1 MILEIIT
8 QAIYDFWNSFN
19 MNIKITHNWLLDY
32 LETDATPYEIQEY
45 LSLCGPSIE
54 SVTKQGNDFIYDI
67 EITSNRI
74 DSASVF
80 GIAQEAASILP
91 MFGKKAKLKI
101 NPLEQLRFNIK
112 ETKKSDSLLNVNIV
126 DKKLISRFTAVIFEN
141 VNLKPSPIVIQERLS
156 AVGVKVINNIV
167 DISNYMMI
175 ELGQPIHIFDYDLI
189 KDHKMI
195 IRESKKGEIVET
207 LDNKNVSLPGGDIV
221 IEDGSGKLIDLCGIM
236 GGALSAVNPKT
247 KKIILFVQTYNKV
260 KIRKTNMTTGVRT
273 IASTYFEKGLDEE
286 RVEPATILA
295 TKLILQNS
303 PAKQISSIID
313 IYPEKYK
320 PLLIKTSFTKI
331 NSLIGLKISEK
342 IIISILENLG
352 FKTSVLKNELQVTIP
367 PSRKNDVSIEED
379 LIEEVARIFGYYNI
393 PSILQPAAYIKQ
405 PKDMEDIFVFQNKIK
420 LLLKHLG
427 LNEVINYS
435 MISKKQI
442 EDFNFDPKK
451 HLRLANT
458 LSLDIEYLRT
468 TLKPSLYKNIKDNL
482 GKKDILR
489 FFEMGKVY
497 QEINNDLPNEIYKL
511 GIATNTDYS
520 DIKGIVQAVYNELNI
535 TLTVDELILE
545 KNGIFMTE
553 IDLLKLINNSKS
565 FPKYKNLTPYAI
577 IKLDKT
583 FEISP
588 QTTYAVVRQKA
599 FQSKLLQKIEVVSLF
614 ENKLSLRFYYSS
626 SDHNITEDDAIKELN
641 IV

>member
-1 MILEIIT
+1 MQL
-8 QAIYDFWNSFN
+8 
-19 MNIKITHNWLLDY
+19 IK
-32 LETDATPYEIQEY
+32 
-45 LSLCGPSIE
+45 S
-54 SVTKQGNDFIYDI
+54 
-67 EITSNRI
+67 
-74 DSASVF
+74 
-80 GIAQEAASILP
+80 
-91 MFGKKAKLKI
+91 
-101 NPLEQLRFNIK
+101 
-112 ETKKSDSLLNVNIV
+112 
-126 DKKLISRFTAVIFEN
+126 
-141 VNLKPSPIVIQERLS
+141 NLK
-156 AVGVKVINNIV
+156 
-167 DISNYMMI
+167 
-175 ELGQPIHIFDYDLI
+175 
-189 KDHKMI
+189 
-195 IRESKKGEIVET
+195 
-207 LDNKNVSLPGGDIV
+207 LP
-221 IEDGSGKLIDLCGIM
+221 
-236 GGALSAVNPKT
+236 N
-247 KKIILFVQTYNKV
+247 
-260 KIRKTNMTTGVRT
+260 
-273 IASTYFEKGLDEE
+273 EKG
-286 RVEPATILA
+286 
-295 TKLILQNS
+295 N
-303 PAKQISSIID
+303 
-313 IYPEKYK
+313 
-320 PLLIKTSFTKI
+320 
-331 NSLIGLKISEK
+331 
-342 IIISILENLG
+342 
-352 FKTSVLKNELQVTIP
+352 
-367 PSRKNDVSIEED
+367 
-379 LIEEVARIFGYYNI
+379 YNI

-520 DIKGIVQAVYNELNI
+520 DIKGIVKAVYNELNI